1 MGSSPT
7 SGRFSKGRMRK
18 SWALIFFIGLFLL
31 VLLTL
36 LLTLWQEKGF
46 KTVPSNAYLQINL
59 SGFIPEYSYGF
70 GFAYAEQP
78 VTVNKIYRVLK
89 RVERDSRIKK
99 VLFFFRYA
107 GTGWAS
113 GQEIRQMI
121 SRLRKAGKQTVA
133 LIEMGSDLD
142 YYIASACDRIYL
154 VPSAYLELNGIAV
167 VRLYYKKMFEKLG
180 VKAQI
185 FHIGKYKTAA
195 YPYKSDRMTE
205 YEREEIEK
213 LGKQI
218 MNELV
223 GSIAEARGMS
233 RQEVLELMNSRGAFV
248 GVELE
253 GSKLVDGVLSRQE
266 LEEKEFKGLKKEDF
280 QHYLR
285 AAVPST
291 EEGNIA
297 VVYAVGAITAG
308 SNRSDPFSGQ
318 IIGSDEMVR
327 IFDKLAKDSSV
338 KAVVIR
344 VDSPGGSA
352 ISSEVINRALRKLA
366 SKKPV
371 VVSMA
376 NYAASGGYYISAP
389 AKKIFAQPLT
399 ITGSIGVLG
408 GKISIDGLLSKL
420 GINTD
425 YIRFTDTALLNS
437 PFSAYSKKEWEV
449 LKKEITSFYE
459 LFLKRV
465 AEARGKSPEEV
476 DRIARGRV
484 WTGRDG
490 ERLGLVD
497 GIGGLDRAI
506 EEARKLAGVKRAR
519 LIFYPRK
526 PSLWEIFARFLSAEK
541 PLFSFKDLRL
551 PLSIK
556 TLLLMR
562 RGGIY
567 FLPLFPPEFN

>member
-7 SGRFSKGRMRK
+7 SGRFNRRVMRK
-18 SWALIFFIGLFLL
+18 SWALIFFIALFLL

-36 LLTLWQEKGF
+36 LLTLWQQRGF
-46 KTVPSNAYLQINL
+46 KAVPSNAYLQINL
-59 SGFIPEYSYGF
+59 SGPIPEYSYGF

-89 RVERDSRIKK
+89 RAEKDSRIKK

-121 SRLRKAGKQTVA
+121 KRLRKAGKETVA

-142 YYIASACDRIYL
+142 YYIASACDKVYL
-154 VPSAYLELNGIAV
+154 LPSAYLELNGIAV
-167 VRLYYKKMFEKLG
+167 VRLYYKNMFEKLG

-195 YPYKSDRMTE
+195 YPYKSDRMTQ

-213 LGKQI
+213 VGKQI
-218 MNELV
+218 MDELV
-223 GSIAEARGMS
+223 GGIAEARGLS
-233 RQEVLELMNSRGAFV
+233 RQEVLDLMNSKGAFV

-253 GSKLVDGVLSRQE
+253 GSKLVDGVVSRQE

-285 AAVPST
+285 AAVPNP

-297 VVYAVGAITAG
+297 VVYAVGTITAG

-318 IIGSDEMVR
+318 IIGSDEMER
-327 IFDKLAKDSSV
+327 IFEKLAKDSSI
-338 KAVVIR
+338 KAVVVR

-352 ISSEVINRALRKLA
+352 ISSEVINRALRKLG

-376 NYAASGGYYISAP
+376 NYAASGGYYISVP

-420 GINTD
+420 GINAG
-425 YIRFTDTALLNS
+425 YVKFTDTALLNS
-437 PFSAYSKKEWEV
+437 PLSAYSDKEWEV
-449 LKKEITSFYE
+449 LKKEITSFYK

-465 AEARGKSPEEV
+465 AEARGKSPEEI
-476 DRIARGRV
+476 DRIARGKI
-484 WTGRDG
+484 WTGKDG

-497 GIGGLDRAI
+497 GMGGLDRAI
-506 EEARKLAGVKRAR
+506 EEAKKLAGIRRAR
-519 LIFYPRK
+519 LVFYPKK
-526 PSLWEIFARFLSAEK
+526 PGFWEFITRFLTKED
-541 PLFSFKDLRL
+541 PLFTFKELKL
-551 PLSIK
+551 PLSLK
-556 TLLLMR
+556 MLLLMR

-567 FLPLFPPEFN
+567 FLPLLPLEFN